1 MGERRGGREG
11 EDGVGLVAAVVVVP
25 EGSEGGS
32 MEPGER
38 AWPATC
44 TRKVF
49 LERGELRNGLGG
61 RFQLLFIARA
71 AVASSQASQRPGS
84 QALQEFKTL
93 RDRRVSVHQA

>member
-1 MGERRGGREG
+1 MGGRCGGREG
-11 EDGVGLVAAVVVVP
+11 KDGVGLVAAVVVVP
-25 EGSEGGS
+25 EDSEGGS
-32 MEPGER
+32 VEPGER

-44 TRKVF
+44 IRMVF
-49 LERGELRNGLGG
+49 LERGDLRNGIGG
-61 RFQLLFIARA
+61 HFQFLFIARA